1 MISLASRHLLY
12 PLYVARILS
21 WDIGESQMF
30 FFIDV
35 HAAFTE
41 IGSQFSSVSLVFF
54 GFGVGD
60 FVTGDVFVSRDPLNA
75 QFGLLRVEFL
85 DGCGKLRF

>member
-1 MISLASRHLLY
+1 
-12 PLYVARILS
+12 
-21 WDIGESQMF
+21 MF

-75 QFGLLRVEFL
+75 QFGL
-85 DGCGKLRF
+85 